1 MTANDNR
8 AKGNSMLVLADSNPI
23 RHIGRAWVNYTI
35 IATCF
40 LVFLIDPDY
49 IDFGFVPA
57 QLSGFEPVAYDLGD
71 VPAQARLVTYIFL
84 HGDLFH
90 LLGNM
95 LVLWVF
101 GDNIEDSMGHWRYAL
116 FFVLCGVSGA
126 LAETLFSANQAV
138 PVIGASGAVA
148 GVMGAYLLLHPRA
161 RVLVLI
167 AFRFPIL
174 VPASLF
180 VGLNIATD
188 FVMALFPGEEEALV
202 AWWAHIGGFGAGLVL
217 VTLLRYR
224 DVDLFQPAHA
234 YPEKA
239 FAPFNRILIDVSP
252 KPVSDGGSVGW
263 STRTIAALKTIA
275 FFVTIVVIVE
285 ALVG

>member
-1 MTANDNR
+1 
-8 AKGNSMLVLADSNPI
+8 MLVIADSNPV
-23 RHIGRAWVNYTI
+23 RHIGRPYVNYAI
-35 IATCF
+35 IAICF
-40 LVFLIDPDY
+40 AVFLISPDY
-49 IDFGFVPA
+49 IAFGFVPA
-57 QLSGFEPVAYDLGD
+57 QLTGF
-71 VPAQARLVTYIFL
+71 VPINYEIGGIPAEARLVSYIFL

-116 FFVLCGVSGA
+116 YFLLCGIAGG
-126 LAETLFSANQAV
+126 LAEALFSLNQAI

-148 GVMGAYLLLHPRA
+148 GVMGGYLLLHPRA

-174 VPASLF
+174 IPASLF
-180 VGLNIATD
+180 VGLNIGTD
-188 FVMALFPGEEEALV
+188 VVMALWPGEEEVLV
-202 AWWAHIGGFGAGLVL
+202 AWWAHIGGFTAGLIL
-217 VTLLRYR
+217 VALLRYR
-224 DVDLFQPAHA
+224 DVDLFQPAQA

-239 FAPFNRILIDVSP
+239 FAPLNRLLIDISP
-252 KPVSDGGSVGW
+252 RPALAGAPAGW
-263 STRTIAALKTIA
+263 STRVIAAMKTI
-275 FFVTIVVIVE
+275 FYFVTIVIIVE

>member
-1 MTANDNR
+1 
-8 AKGNSMLVLADSNPI
+8 MLVLADSNPV
-23 RHIGRAWVNYTI
+23 RHIARPWVNYSI
-35 IATCF
+35 IAICFIVF
-40 LVFLIDPDY
+40 LVDPDY
-49 IDFGFVPA
+49 VAFGFVPA
-57 QLSGFEPVAYDLGD
+57 QLTGFETVAYDLGG
-71 VPAQARLVTYIFL
+71 VPAEARLVTYIFL

-101 GDNIEDSMGHWRYAL
+101 GDNIEDSMGHARYAL
-116 FFVLCGVSGA
+116 FFLLCGAAGGLGEA
-126 LAETLFSANQAV
+126 LFSVSQGI
-138 PVIGASGAVA
+138 PVIGASGAVS

-180 VGLNIATD
+180 VGLNIGTD
-188 FVMALFPGEEEALV
+188 IVMALFPGDEDVLV
-202 AWWAHIGGFGAGLVL
+202 AWWAHIGGFAAGLVL

-234 YPEKA
+234 YPERA
-239 FAPFNRILIDVSP
+239 FAPFNRLLIDVSP
-252 KPVSDGGSVGW
+252 KAATDGISARW
-263 STRTIAALKTIA
+263 PTRLVAAFKTIA
-275 FFVTIVVIVE
+275 YFVTIVVIVE
-285 ALVG
+285 LVAG

>member
-1 MTANDNR
+1 
-8 AKGNSMLVLADSNPI
+8 MLVLADSNPV
-23 RHIGRAWVNYTI
+23 RHIGRAWVNYGI
-35 IATCF
+35 IAICF

-49 IDFGFVPA
+49 IAFGFIPA
-57 QLSGFEPVAYDLGD
+57 QLSGFESVAYDLGD
-71 VPAQARLVTYIFL
+71 VPAEARLVSYIFL
-84 HGDLFH
+84 HGDIFH

-116 FFVLCGVSGA
+116 FFILCGVAGA
-126 LAETLFSANQAV
+126 LGEAMFSVNPDI

-188 FVMALFPGEEEALV
+188 IVMALFPGEEEAMV
-202 AWWAHIGGFGAGLVL
+202 AWWAHIGGFSAGMLL
-217 VTLLRYR
+217 VTLMRYR

-239 FAPFNRILIDVSP
+239 FAPFNRLLIDVSP
-252 KPVSDGGSVGW
+252 KPTADGVVARW
-263 STRTIAALKTIA
+263 PIRVVAAMKTIA
-275 FFVTIVVIVE
+275 FFVAIVVIVE
-285 ALVG
+285 ILVG

>member
-1 MTANDNR
+1 
-8 AKGNSMLVLADSNPI
+8 MLVLADSNPV
-23 RHIGRAWVNYTI
+23 RHIGRASVNYTI
-35 IATCF
+35 IALCFFVF
-40 LVFLIDPDY
+40 LVEPDY

-57 QLSGFEPVAYDLGD
+57 QLSGFETLAYDLGK
-71 VPAQARLVTYIFL
+71 VPAEARLVTYIFL
-84 HGDLFH
+84 HGDIFH

-126 LAETLFSANQAV
+126 LAEALFSVNQAV

-180 VGLNIATD
+180 VGLNIAND
-188 FVMALFPGEEEALV
+188 VVMALWPGEEEALV
-202 AWWAHIGGFGAGLVL
+202 AWWAHIGGFTAGLIL
-217 VTLLRYR
+217 LTLLRYR
-224 DVDLFQPAHA
+224 DVDLFQPADA

-239 FAPFNRILIDVSP
+239 FAPFSRLLIDVSP
-252 KPVSDGGSVGW
+252 KPTADGV
-263 STRTIAALKTIA
+263 AARWPIRVVAAIKTIA
-275 FFVTIVVIVE
+275 FFVTIVLIVE
-285 ALVG
+285 TFFG